1 MNPSDRVAAYV
12 PVGERC
18 QCPQVDSFRAGAP
31 TAPGEYLPLTTI
43 AGVIRVDRVA
53 LRGLKARGHH
63 GVFPKERE
71 EGQTF
76 IVDLVL
82 GLDTRPAAAD
92 DDLAKTVHYGIV
104 AEEVVAVVEGE
115 PVDLIETLAERI
127 AQTCLKHEGV
137 QEVEVCVH
145 KPDAPITV
153 PFDDVTVTITR
164 SRV

>member
-1 MNPSDRVAAYV
+1 M
-12 PVGERC
+12 
-18 QCPQVDSFRAGAP
+18 
-31 TAPGEYLPLTTI
+31 
-43 AGVIRVDRVA
+43 DRVA

-63 GVFPKERE
+63 GVFPEERE

-104 AEEVVAVVEGE
+104 AEEVVAVVQGE
-115 PVDLIETLAERI
+115 PVDLVETLAERI
-127 AQTCLKHEGV
+127 AQVCLQHEEV

>member
-1 MNPSDRVAAYV
+1 M
-12 PVGERC
+12 
-18 QCPQVDSFRAGAP
+18 
-31 TAPGEYLPLTTI
+31 
-43 AGVIRVDRVA
+43 DRVA

-63 GVFPKERE
+63 GVLPRERE

-76 IVDLVL
+76 VVDLVL

-92 DDLAKTVHYGIV
+92 DDLAKTVHYGVV
-104 AEEVVAVVEGE
+104 AEEVVAVVQGE
-115 PVDLIETLAERI
+115 PVDLVETLAERI
-127 AQTCLKHEGV
+127 AQTCLKHEEV

-145 KPDAPITV
+145 KPDAPINV

>member
-1 MNPSDRVAAYV
+1 
-12 PVGERC
+12 
-18 QCPQVDSFRAGAP
+18 
-31 TAPGEYLPLTTI
+31 
-43 AGVIRVDRVA
+43 VDRVA

-63 GVFPKERE
+63 GVFPSERE

-82 GLDTRPAAAD
+82 SLDTRPAAAD
-92 DDLAKTVHYGIV
+92 DDLTKTVHYGIV

-115 PVDLIETLAERI
+115 PVNLIETLAERI
-127 AQTCLKHEGV
+127 AQVCLKHHGV
-137 QEVEVCVH
+137 QHVEVCVH

>member
-1 MNPSDRVAAYV
+1 M
-12 PVGERC
+12 
-18 QCPQVDSFRAGAP
+18 
-31 TAPGEYLPLTTI
+31 
-43 AGVIRVDRVA
+43 DRVA
-53 LRGLKARGHH
+53 LRGLKARGNH
-63 GVFPKERE
+63 GVFPRERE

-76 IVDLVL
+76 IVDLTL
-82 GLDTRPAAAD
+82 GLDTRPAAAE
-92 DDLAKTVHYGIV
+92 DDLTKTVHYGIV

-127 AQTCLKHEGV
+127 AQTCLKHEAV

>member
-1 MNPSDRVAAYV
+1 M
-12 PVGERC
+12 
-18 QCPQVDSFRAGAP
+18 
-31 TAPGEYLPLTTI
+31 
-43 AGVIRVDRVA
+43 DRVA
-53 LRGLKARGHH
+53 LRGLRARGYH

-76 IVDLVL
+76 IVDLVM

-104 AEEVVAVVEGE
+104 AEEVVAVVQGD
-115 PVDLIETLAERI
+115 PVDLVETLAERI
-127 AQTCLKHEGV
+127 AQACLKHEGV

>member
-1 MNPSDRVAAYV
+1 M
-12 PVGERC
+12 
-18 QCPQVDSFRAGAP
+18 
-31 TAPGEYLPLTTI
+31 
-43 AGVIRVDRVA
+43 DRVA

-63 GVFPKERE
+63 GVFAHERE

-76 IVDLVL
+76 VVDLVL
-82 GLDTRPAAAD
+82 GLDTRPAAAT

-104 AEEVVAVVEGE
+104 AEEVVAVVQGE

-127 AQTCLKHEGV
+127 ATTCLKHQGV
-137 QEVEVCVH
+137 EEVEVVVH

-153 PFDDVTVTITR
+153 PFDDVTITITR

>member
-1 MNPSDRVAAYV
+1 M
-12 PVGERC
+12 
-18 QCPQVDSFRAGAP
+18 
-31 TAPGEYLPLTTI
+31 
-43 AGVIRVDRVA
+43 DRVA

-63 GVFPKERE
+63 GVFPRERE

-104 AEEVVAVVEGE
+104 AEEVAAVVEGE
-115 PVDLIETLAERI
+115 PVNLIETLAERI
-127 AQTCLKHEGV
+127 ARTCLEHEGV
-137 QEVEVCVH
+137 REVEVCVH

>member
-1 MNPSDRVAAYV
+1 M
-12 PVGERC
+12 
-18 QCPQVDSFRAGAP
+18 
-31 TAPGEYLPLTTI
+31 
-43 AGVIRVDRVA
+43 DRVA

-63 GVFPKERE
+63 GVFPEERE
-71 EGQTF
+71 AGQTF
-76 IVDLVL
+76 LVDVVL

-104 AEEVVAVVEGE
+104 AEEVVAVVQGE
-115 PVDLIETLAERI
+115 PVDLVETLAERI
-127 AQTCLKHEGV
+127 AQVCLQHEGV
-137 QEVEVCVH
+137 REVEVCVH